1 MTHEELLHGRP
12 ARISTRS
19 TNHMWRGFARYGTQP
34 ACTSQP
40 PVLRARPRER
50 PRRRTVGP
58 GRTDSSYRSRSIFVI
73 RRRSKRNTNPAPWGA
88 RRDAGRT
95 RPRDRLARP
104 CERSERGPYARTT
117 RRYPPAR
124 GVPPGQAGAGSGD
137 VEPTP
142 RSNSKHVRQSSMTSI
157 NTIQTRQK
165 LATFLTPET

>member
-73 RRRSKRNTNPAPWGA
+73 RRRSKRNTNGTPPWGA

-95 RPRDRLARP
+95 RPRPPRSPLRTLRTRP
-104 CERSERGPYARTT
+104 IRPHDATI
-117 RRYPPAR
+117 P
-124 GVPPGQAGAGSGD
+124 AGAWGAAGTSRSGVRGRRAD
-137 VEPTP
+137 TKVQLQACAAVEHDLNQYDT
-142 RSNSKHVRQSSMTSI
+142 NTSK
-157 NTIQTRQK
+157 TRYIPD
-165 LATFLTPET
+165 T

>member
-1 MTHEELLHGRP
+1 MKSCSTDDQLGSAHGPRTTCGAVLPGTELNRHVP
-12 ARISTRS
+12 ANRR
-19 TNHMWRGFARYGTQP
+19 FYG
-34 ACTSQP
+34 
-40 PVLRARPRER
+40 ARPRER

-73 RRRSKRNTNPAPWGA
+73 RRRSKRNTNPAVGRA
-88 RRDAGRT
+88 ERRWTHAS
-95 RPRDRLARP
+95 RDRLASPLRTL
-104 CERSERGPYARTT
+104 ERGPYARTT